1 MKLTKKLVIILL
13 SGLGAGFLAISTAA
27 VWQMRSQSIAMA
39 VDNYGKQMDSIAYA
53 FSEIG
58 TRDEF
63 ENLGDIA
70 AEAYLKY
77 QFRKCYKE
85 GYALLKG
92 KECLVNLTD

>member
-63 ENLGDIA
+63 ENLGGHCGRGIS
-70 AEAYLKY
+70 
-77 QFRKCYKE
+77 
-85 GYALLKG
+85 
-92 KECLVNLTD
+92 